1 MADQLRAVSG
11 VQAVALEG
19 WPLMSGTM
27 HNDRISVNNAPP
39 SEVLAFFLAVSPGW
53 LDAMKIPLIS
63 GRDFRDTDAHPSVAI
78 VNEMFAK
85 QYFDGANPVGKSFET
100 KTPDGANR
108 HFVIVGLAGDASYRS
123 LREEML
129 PQAYIPIHSVDTA
142 GAAQRIRG
150 ATIVVRI
157 KTTEAS
163 TLAGTL
169 RRVVAQADPVF
180 RVSTV
185 NTQMELIQA
194 QTIRERLLANLAV
207 FFAGVALLLAAI
219 GLYGVL
225 NYSVM
230 QREREIGIRVAVGAR
245 AENIA
250 WLVTTRVAAM
260 VAVGALA
267 GLILALG
274 SQRYVATLLYRVKAT
289 DPWMLVFPTTVLLT
303 AALLAVLPAVRRA
316 VKIDPSV
323 MLRAE

>member
-1 MADQLRAVSG
+1 
-11 VQAVALEG
+11 
-19 WPLMSGTM
+19 
-27 HNDRISVNNAPP
+27 
-39 SEVLAFFLAVSPGW
+39 
-53 LDAMKIPLIS
+53 
-63 GRDFRDTDAHPSVAI
+63 
-78 VNEMFAK
+78 
-85 QYFDGANPVGKSFET
+85 
-100 KTPDGANR
+100 
-108 HFVIVGLAGDASYRS
+108 
-123 LREEML
+123 
-129 PQAYIPIHSVDTA
+129 
-142 GAAQRIRG
+142 
-150 ATIVVRI
+150 
-157 KTTEAS
+157 
-163 TLAGTL
+163 
-169 RRVVAQADPVF
+169 
-180 RVSTV
+180 
-185 NTQMELIQA
+185 
-194 QTIRERLLANLAV
+194 
-207 FFAGVALLLAAI
+207 LAAI

-289 DPWMLVFPTTVLLT
+289 DPWMLVLPTTVLLT